1 VPNITFDDLRL
12 FHAAFEVRFDE
23 ALSLWDRA
31 GEVWDR
37 TLKAIG
43 GLKRQH
49 AEPNKVVFASVGAPS
64 VELTAELGRLGV
76 IQHNPDNK
84 LEFLAETSSKFTDIV
99 TGSLDIVQYRRVGL
113 RLMFEKQF
121 QTPEAAAEAVLSSPM
136 ITATDEPQF
145 GISSPIVQ
153 PEYAFRREDG
163 KNGFSVRF
171 KAETQNFEFTPTM
184 DWTDFAKAISE
195 TRHRLSLDIDCYIQ
209 APVSVEKL
217 RFLDWIPSTFHIIKR
232 DGAKVISG

>member
-1 VPNITFDDLRL
+1 MPNITFQDLRL

-23 ALSLWDRA
+23 ALFLWDRA
-31 GEVWDR
+31 GQVWDQ

-49 AEPNKVVFASVGAPS
+49 AEPNKVVFASLAPPS

-76 IQHNPDNK
+76 IEHNPDSK
-84 LEFLAETSSKFTDIV
+84 LEFLSETASKFTDIV
-99 TGSLDIVQYRRVGL
+99 TDRLDILQYRRVGL

-121 QTPEAAAEAVLSSPM
+121 ETPEAAAEAFFSSS
-136 ITATDEPQF
+136 IVTAIYEPLF
-145 GISSPIVQ
+145 GISGPIIQ

-171 KAETQNFEFTPTM
+171 KSETQNFEFAPTM
-184 DWTDFAKAISE
+184 DWADFAKAISE
-195 TRHRLSLDIDCYIQ
+195 TRHRLTLDIDCYIQ
-209 APVSVEKL
+209 APVSVEKM